1 MSKKQKNVPKLRF
14 PGFTGEWVLK
24 SVGEMTEED
33 SNYTTLESRLPL
45 FTSSRSGLIYQNQYR
60 SSQTTE
66 SKETLFSIVPYGHC
80 TYRHMSDDDVFHLN
94 INTLE
99 KGLVSREYPVFH
111 ANETNR
117 LDFLVQHMNSS
128 ERFRAFCKG
137 QKKGGTR
144 TRLYYKALCEF
155 KMLVPTID
163 EQNRVADFLREYDTL
178 ITLQQRKL
186 DQIKEYKKG
195 MLQKMFPKE
204 GESVPEVRLPG
215 FTGEWKQKKL
225 SELFD
230 YLQNNTLSRA
240 DLDSKAG
247 IAKNVHYGDVLT
259 LFDEYLD
266 VSEASLPFIKSQQV
280 VDKFRNSLLNNGDVI
295 MADTAE
301 DETVGKCTEIGGIHN
316 CPVISGL
323 HTIPLRPKS
332 KFASGFLGF
341 YMNSN
346 LYHDQL
352 KPLMQGIKV
361 TAVSKSA
368 IQNTVI
374 SYPSELT
381 EQEAIAQ
388 LFINLNKY
396 ITLNLR
402 KLEEMKEYK
411 KGLLQQMFV

>member
-14 PGFTGEWVLK
+14 PEFTGEWVLK

-195 MLQKMFPKE
+195 MLQKLFPKE
-204 GESVPEVRLPG
+204 GETVPEVRFPG
-215 FTGEWKQKKL
+215 FSGEWERKKL
-225 SELFD
+225 
-230 YLQNNTLSRA
+230 A
-240 DLDSKAG
+240 
-247 IAKNVHYGDVLT
+247 
-259 LFDEYLD
+259 D
-266 VSEASLPFIKSQQV
+266 VSEIVTGTTPPTKDKDNYGGDKLFVSPADIQDNRYVLNTNTTLTDKGFALGRKLRDGTSLFVSIGST
-280 VDKFRNSLLNNGDVI
+280 I
-295 MADTAE
+295 
-301 DETVGKCTEIGGIHN
+301 GK
-316 CPVISGL
+316 V
-323 HTIPLRPKS
+323 
-332 KFASGFLGF
+332 A
-341 YMNSN
+341 
-346 LYHDQL
+346 QL
-352 KPLMQGIKV
+352 KYTATTNQQINAVIPNDEMDDNFVFTMLENEADSIRKLSAQQAVPIINKSSFGNVEVVFPQKAEQIK
-361 TAVSKSA
+361 
-368 IQNTVI
+368 IGN
-374 SYPSELT
+374 YFE
-381 EQEAIAQ
+381 
-388 LFINLNKY
+388 NLDSL
-396 ITLNLR
+396 ITLHQR
-402 KLEEMKEYK
+402 KLEAMKEYK